1 MSSASPD
8 DGFSLQD
15 VPGVGPKVKKLL
27 LTHKI
32 TTVEQLA
39 NSPPTRLSIPNFH
52 NLVQNAKNLL
62 ASADHKEEDTKSET
76 RGPTVTLGAPPP
88 QTPVE
93 QPPDT
98 KQALSNTLDERYL
111 IKDHNWFECMVRVPS
126 ENDYLIDM
134 VVYEMSV
141 EPTHRVAFM
150 CAYTENSELVTDSF
164 SGQLLAHF
172 NPELPMLHVTINS
185 EDFSALKNRFA
196 VENTIKEI
204 NQILST
210 IATPT
215 NY

>member
-1 MSSASPD
+1 MSSVSAD
-8 DGFSLQD
+8 GGFSLQD

-32 TTVEQLA
+32 TTIEQLA
-39 NSPPTRLSIPNFH
+39 NSAPNRLTIPNFY

-62 ASADHKEEDTKSET
+62 ASADHKEEEDAKSEN
-76 RGPTVTLGAPPP
+76 RGPTVTLGVPP
-88 QTPVE
+88 QTHTKPS
-93 QPPDT
+93 DT
-98 KQALSNTLDERYL
+98 KQPVSNTLDERYL

-126 ENDYLIDM
+126 ENDHLVDT

-141 EPTHRVAFM
+141 EPTHRVAFV
-150 CAYTENSELVTDSF
+150 CAYTENSELVTFSF

-172 NPELPMLHVTINS
+172 NPDLPMLHVMINS
-185 EDFSALKNRFA
+185 KDFSALKNRFA

-210 IATPT
+210 STTPT